1 MRSRICFWINH
12 CFISCSNNTYL
23 KRYKICFL
31 IFMCTSR
38 KCVNYSVVKLLS
50 TQCLS
55 HVRCHRERRRPVC
68 KGCFGVCSHQS
79 SLLRKALFGLTLLW
93 SLKISLCFDPGPGW
107 DLCHEICQRDQGG
120 KIVCRRV
127 HITTARWK
135 PPWTE
140 TRFQCPEC
148 TNRP

>member
-31 IFMCTSR
+31 IFVCTSR

-107 DLCHEICQRDQGG
+107 DLCHEICQRP
-120 KIVCRRV
+120 
-127 HITTARWK
+127 RWK
-135 PPWTE
+135 DCLQKSSHNNSPLETSLDWDSFSVPWVH
-140 TRFQCPEC
+140 
-148 TNRP
+148 